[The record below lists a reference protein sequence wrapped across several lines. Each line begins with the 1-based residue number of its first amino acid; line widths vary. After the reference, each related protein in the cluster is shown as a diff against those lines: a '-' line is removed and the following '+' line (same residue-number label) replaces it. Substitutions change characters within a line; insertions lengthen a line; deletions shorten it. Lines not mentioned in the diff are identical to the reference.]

1 VTLNVKDKRYFRSLG
16 HHLKPEVWIGK
27 EGVTPGTL
35 KTLENS
41 FHTKELVKVKIL
53 ENCSLE
59 RNEIARQLSQETSAE
74 VVQILGNVILFH
86 KPLSEEEE

>member
-1 VTLNVKDKRYFRSLG
+1 VTLNGKDKRYFRSLG